1 MNLIISL
8 IIGGIIGW
16 LASIVMKTN
25 AQMGIIA
32 NVAVGVVGAGIG
44 GWLAGQL
51 GMGGGAL
58 VGWIMAVVGAAI
70 LIFLLRAI
78 GVFK

>member
-1 MNLIISL
+1 
-8 IIGGIIGW
+8 
-16 LASIVMKTN
+16 MKTN

-44 GWLAGQL
+44 GWLAAQL
-51 GMGGGAL
+51 GMGGGAV
-58 VGWIMAVVGAAI
+58 VGWGMAVLGAVI